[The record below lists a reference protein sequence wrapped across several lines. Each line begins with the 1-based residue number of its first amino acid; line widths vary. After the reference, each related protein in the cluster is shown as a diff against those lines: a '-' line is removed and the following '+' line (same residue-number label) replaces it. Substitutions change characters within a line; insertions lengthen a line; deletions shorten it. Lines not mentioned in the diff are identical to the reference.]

1 MEGPIVGRDAV
12 LDRAWQAL
20 AMPGTVLV
28 DGPAGIGK
36 TALWRALVGR
46 ATKNGWLV
54 LPCAPAEAEASLS
67 LAALADLL
75 RPLATAVPDLPG
87 PQRAAVEVV
96 LTADSGPVEE
106 LALGAAT
113 RALLDTAAG
122 GPSGSDSGSAARRV
136 LVAVDDPQW
145 LDPPSERAL
154 RYALRRVARI
164 AVLVASRTSETG
176 GPATPLQLDQ
186 GPTGGR
192 LTRMTLAPLGV
203 GALHHVLRDRVGA
216 TLSRPLLARI
226 ARDAGGNPLLAIELA
241 RAVLRLPRLPLPG
254 EDLPVATS
262 MQELLVDALG
272 TLPRRGRDAVRMAAL
287 LTVPAL
293 RELAAA
299 GVSPADFDAAEEAG
313 LLAVTPAAVEFAHP
327 VYAAAVRAAIPPGV
341 RRRLHGTLAG
351 VVTDRD
357 ERARHLARCTVGP
370 DHAIARELADA
381 AGRQRARGAPE
392 LAAEL
397 LDRAAEL
404 TPDGA
409 DRDRRRLEAVRCRFD
424 SGDYA
429 TAGAAADTA
438 AVELTG
444 DARAEALL
452 LRSVVAFGADGLGDA
467 VATAERALLAATPGT
482 PLAGR
487 IHAHLSLFQST
498 PEPAIR
504 HAEAACELLSG
515 SSHADDDRAVLS
527 AALLLLMHNEVRA
540 GRPARTELLERALE
554 LEGAVP
560 SWLAGTVPAIWWKS
574 TDQHGLART
583 RLLRMLDT
591 AVARGDEPSQHELLT
606 HLGEAEL
613 LAGRW
618 PVAAEHITA
627 ARELG
632 EQLGTGLVGESWLAG
647 LLDAHRGRLAE
658 AGAAAAQ
665 GLRRAAEQDDDW
677 MRRINQQLAGFV
689 ALSAGRWADAAA
701 AYGALATIVDSMGLV
716 EPMSL
721 RYEPDWIEA
730 CLGAGDL
737 DTAHAALDRLAER
750 HRRLPRPWT
759 TLGQARSRVLMA
771 GADGA
776 SATDALVEL
785 TAARDGVPPDVV
797 PLDRARCLLVAGM
810 AHRRARRKREAR
822 VALDGALAEFT
833 ALGAGTFA
841 DRTRQELARIG
852 GRPPAPRGLTATE
865 ERVALLAARGR
876 TNRLIADELFVSPK
890 TVEANLARVYAK
902 LGISSRAELGAAM
915 RPDAQGN
922 T

>member
-1 MEGPIVGRDAV
+1 MEGPIVGRDTV

-20 AMPGTVLV
+20 GGPGTVLV

-46 ATKNGWLV
+46 AARDGWRV
-54 LPCAPAEAEASLS
+54 LACAPAESEATLS

-75 RPLATAVPDLPG
+75 RPLADRVPELPG
-87 PQRAAVEVV
+87 PQRAAADVV
-96 LTADSGPVEE
+96 LTAGSHPVEE

-113 RALLDTAAG
+113 RTLLENAAAG
-122 GPSGSDSGSAARRV
+122 ERV
-136 LVAVDDPQW
+136 LVAVDDAQW

-154 RYALRRVARI
+154 RYALRRLPRI
-164 AVLVASRTSETG
+164 AVLVASRPGEPVLAG
-176 GPATPLQLDQ
+176 ATPTPLHLDQ
-186 GPTGGR
+186 GPAGGR
-192 LTRMTLAPLGV
+192 LTRITVAPLGV
-203 GALHHVLRDRVGA
+203 GALHHVLRDRLGA

-254 EDLPVATS
+254 EDLPVAAS
-262 MQELLVDALG
+262 MQELLADALG
-272 TLPRRGRDAVRMAAL
+272 TLPPNGRDAVRLAAL
-287 LTVPAL
+287 LTVPTL
-293 RELAAA
+293 RDLAAA
-299 GVSPADFDAAEEAG
+299 GVSPDDFDAAEEAG

-341 RRRLHGTLAG
+341 RRRLHGALAG
-351 VVTDRD
+351 VVTSRD
-357 ERARHLARCTVGP
+357 ERARQLARCTVEPNNAVAG
-370 DHAIARELADA
+370 ELAEA
-381 AGRQRARGAPE
+381 AERQRTRGAPE
-392 LAAEL
+392 LAAGL
-397 LDRAAEL
+397 LEHAAAL
-404 TPDGA
+404 TPDGP
-409 DRDRRRLEAVRCRFD
+409 DRDRRRLAAARCRFD

-429 TAGAAADTA
+429 AAGAAADA
-438 AVELTG
+438 AAAELTG
-444 DARAEALL
+444 DLRAEALL
-452 LRSVVAFGADGLGDA
+452 LRAVVAFGADGLDDA
-467 VATAERALLAATPGT
+467 IATAERALLTATPGT
-482 PLAGR
+482 PLVGR
-487 IHAHLSLFQST
+487 IHTHLSLFQST
-498 PEPAIR
+498 PEPAVR

-515 SSHADDDRAVLS
+515 GSEDTDDRAVLS
-527 AALLLLMHNEVRA
+527 AALLLLMHNEVRC
-540 GRPARTELLERALE
+540 GRAARTELLERALE
-554 LEGAVP
+554 LEDDQP

-574 TDQHGLART
+574 TDQHGPART

-618 PVAAEHITA
+618 QMAQEHITA

-647 LLDAHRGRLAE
+647 LLDAHLGRLAT
-658 AGAAAAQ
+658 AGQAAADA
-665 GLRRAAEQDDDW
+665 LRRADAQDDDW

-689 ALSAGRWADAAA
+689 ALSAGQWAEAAD
-701 AYGALATIVDSMGLV
+701 AYGALAAIVDSMGLV

-730 CLGAGDL
+730 CLGMGDL
-737 DTAHAALDRLAER
+737 DTAGAALGRLAER

-759 TLGQARSRVLMA
+759 SLGLARSRVLLA
-771 GADGA
+771 GTSGA
-776 SATDALVEL
+776 GDAAVSEALAEL
-785 TAARDGVPPDVV
+785 AAARDAVPADVV

-810 AHRRARRKREAR
+810 AHRRARRKREAKA
-822 VALDGALAEFT
+822 ALTTALAEFT
-833 ALGAGTFA
+833 ALGAGAFA
-841 DRTRQELARIG
+841 ERATRELARIG

-865 ERVALLAARGR
+865 ERVARLAAQGR
-876 TNRLIADELFVSPK
+876 TNRVIADELFVSPK

-915 RPDAQGN
+915 TGN